1 MVEKEDKSNTDLTKS
16 LETME
21 DWYRAVIF
29 DPSLNVLAKKNVDKV
44 NQDELK

>member
-1 MVEKEDKSNTDLTKS
+1 MVEKFDENLSKS

-29 DPSLNVLAKKNVDKV
+29 DTSANILAKKNMEKVDEK
-44 NQDELK
+44 ELK

>member
-1 MVEKEDKSNTDLTKS
+1 MVEKDDKSSDLSKG

-29 DPSLNVLAKKNVDKV
+29 DTSLNVLAKKNVEKV

>member
-1 MVEKEDKSNTDLTKS
+1 MVEKDDISNSDLSKS
-16 LETME
+16 LGTME

-29 DPSLNVLAKKNVDKV
+29 DPSLNVLAKKNIEKI

>member
-1 MVEKEDKSNTDLTKS
+1 MVEKVDTSNSDLTKS

-29 DPSLNVLAKKNVDKV
+29 DPSCNVLAKKNLDKV

>member
-1 MVEKEDKSNTDLTKS
+1 MVEKIDTDLTKS

-29 DPSLNVLAKKNVDKV
+29 DKNCSVLAKKNMDKI
-44 NQDELK
+44 NEEELK